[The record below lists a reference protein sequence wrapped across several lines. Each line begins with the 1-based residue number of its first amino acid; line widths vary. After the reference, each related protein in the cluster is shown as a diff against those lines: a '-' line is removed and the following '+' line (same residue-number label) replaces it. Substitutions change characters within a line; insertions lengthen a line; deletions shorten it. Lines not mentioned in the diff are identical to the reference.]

1 MRGLGN
7 VAVLLA
13 IWILGLIAVV
23 VVVEFGSKVDRLR
36 HAQVVIARLQ
46 VEEGALARTGLS
58 AAQLEHARRAINA
71 FLRTLASLDQSDRPA
86 RIAALSRRNLRSLEA
101 AGHRPGGVET
111 LERELNRANIADGR
125 AAENARTVAWVG
137 TTLAIL
143 FMLIAFSVVFHD
155 AVRAR
160 RRSHRDATTDALTGL
175 GNRRKLVAD
184 MEPAIQSLGADET
197 MEIGIFDL
205 NGFKATTT
213 RSAILRATCCWP
225 GSAAG
230 SPMRWATPA
239 TPTASAATSSSSLR
253 PRTQSAC
260 SRRPRRPSAS
270 GATGPRSAAPAAPRA
285 SRRARHSQTPSASPT
300 GTSTPTSAPLGASV
314 AWHRAG
320 CRRTGPRYRLA
331 S

>member
-1 MRGLGN
+1 MRGFGN

-46 VEEGALARTGLS
+46 VEERALAQTALS
-58 AAQLEHARRAINA
+58 PAQVEHAQRAINA
-71 FLRTLASLDQSDRPA
+71 SLKTLAGLDQSGRPA
-86 RIAALSRRNLRSLEA
+86 RIAALSRRNLRSLES
-101 AGHRPGGVET
+101 AGHRPGGAET
-111 LERELNRANIADGR
+111 TLDRELNRANIADGR
-125 AAENARTVAWVG
+125 AAENARTVASVG

-197 MEIGIFDL
+197 MEVGIFDL
-205 NGFKATTT
+205 NGFKAYNDAFGHPAGDVLLARLGRRLADAVGDCGSAYRIGGDEFVVVATADAE
-213 RSAILRATCCWP
+213 RMLAAAQEALSERSDGSAISCSR
-225 GSAAG
+225 GSTSIAAG
-230 SPMRWATPA
+230 TTFADALRVADRNLYTDKR
-239 TPTASAATSSSSLR
+239 AAR
-253 PRTQSAC
+253 GER
-260 SRRPRRPSAS
+260 
-270 GATGPRSAAPAAPRA
+270 
-285 SRRARHSQTPSASPT
+285 
-300 GTSTPTSAPLGASV
+300 
-314 AWHRAG
+314 
-320 CRRTGPRYRLA
+320 RLA
-331 S
+331 